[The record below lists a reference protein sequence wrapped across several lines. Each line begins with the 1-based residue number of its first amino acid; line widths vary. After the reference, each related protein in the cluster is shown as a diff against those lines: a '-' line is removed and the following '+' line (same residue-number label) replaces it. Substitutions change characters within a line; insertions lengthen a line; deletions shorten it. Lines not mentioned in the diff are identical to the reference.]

1 MPPWSPYI
9 QLKVNSKAF
18 NLINS
23 KANSQKLLCLPGPP
37 TCTWSFIQKLL
48 EKGNLMEGV
57 NSQVLPVAVSAHVV
71 RVRLQLI
78 LMYNSFGLNHTM
90 HNFHSCCAS
99 PSAMHWVQKV
109 QWAMMFVDDQVATKK
124 DFLESVCNALASKS
138 SMWQRSVPTKED
150 LLTSSTS
157 CSAGKAGSKLA
168 NAEKASANV
177 MSSVVES
184 WYFLF
189 MFVYMLACI

>member
-1 MPPWSPYI
+1 
-9 QLKVNSKAF
+9 
-18 NLINS
+18 
-23 KANSQKLLCLPGPP
+23 
-37 TCTWSFIQKLL
+37 
-48 EKGNLMEGV
+48 
-57 NSQVLPVAVSAHVV
+57 
-71 RVRLQLI
+71 
-78 LMYNSFGLNHTM
+78 
-90 HNFHSCCAS
+90 
-99 PSAMHWVQKV
+99 
-109 QWAMMFVDDQVATKK
+109 MFVDDQVAMKK